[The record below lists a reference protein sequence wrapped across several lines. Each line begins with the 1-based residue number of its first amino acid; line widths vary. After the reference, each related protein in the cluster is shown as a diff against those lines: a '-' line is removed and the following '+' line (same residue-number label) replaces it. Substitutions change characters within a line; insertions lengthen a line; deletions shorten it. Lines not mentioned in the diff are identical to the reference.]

1 MLEVN
6 GLKVFNTGVSL
17 NSALITNGDM
27 IGRILGT
34 GVGVFL
40 ILFVLLSRG
49 LPVLFFIKMFPLI
62 LILLVASA
70 LIWAGLTSD

>member
-1 MLEVN
+1 
-6 GLKVFNTGVSL
+6 
-17 NSALITNGDM
+17 M

-49 LPVLFFIKMFPLI
+49 LPVLIFIKMLPLL
-62 LILLVASA
+62 LILLVALA
-70 LIWAGLTSD
+70 FIYAGITSD

>member
-49 LPVLFFIKMFPLI
+49 LPVLIFIKMLPLI
-62 LILLVASA
+62 LILIVALA
-70 LIWAGLTSD
+70 FIYAGITSD